1 MIEYLVGSVL
11 HPTGLKSFI
20 YSPPEARGGGIS
32 QRTHLVGRALLGC
45 YTASQRLHRE
55 PDHHGEAWLGPT
67 SSPSHSTALLQPPLF
82 QHVFLGQLFAFGRA
96 KQLHLQQAASRPPAA
111 RFGGPAG
118 EHSYAFTQSASLY
131 PWGDDMFSEGASDPW
146 LMKQIVPGTI
156 SWILAALLLHIL
168 KQTQIF
174 TLTEH
179 RVCKLRT
186 ILACRRW
193 WCYYYVPRW
202 AFPKSPQYTRVP

>member
-1 MIEYLVGSVL
+1 MIEYLVGSIL
-11 HPTGLKSFI
+11 HHTGLKSFI

-32 QRTHLVGRALLGC
+32 QRTHLVSRAPQLPHG
-45 YTASQRLHRE
+45 E
-55 PDHHGEAWLGPT
+55 PDHRGLAEAYK
-67 SSPSHSTALLQPPLF
+67 PSLTQHCPPAAAFF

-118 EHSYAFTQSASLY
+118 EHSYAFTQSASPY
-131 PWGDDMFSEGASDPW
+131 PWGDDMFSEGASDPC
-146 LMKQIVPGTI
+146 LMRQIVPGTI
-156 SWILAALLLHIL
+156 SCILAALLLHIL

-179 RVCKLRT
+179 RVSKLRT
-186 ILACRRW
+186 ILACWRW
-193 WCYYYVPRW
+193 WCYYYVPQW